1 MTKTTLELLPI
12 MSSCRIEGMNLRIL
26 GDWTINYVWDNR
38 HELLLS
44 KKYDAYQLMDI
55 VIRKFYEFAG
65 VEFPEWLGR
74 WITETSLE
82 ELDVDEEGI
91 IRAILFNRIHEVLRQ
106 NSHLLDTSG
115 MGDICIRTANRTM
128 FGS

>member
-1 MTKTTLELLPI
+1 MIKMTPELLPI
-12 MSSCRIEGMNLRIL
+12 MSYMQNRRHDLRIL

-65 VEFPEWLGR
+65 IEFPEWLGR
-74 WITETSLE
+74 WIAW
-82 ELDVDEEGI
+82 
-91 IRAILFNRIHEVLRQ
+91 RLRLK
-106 NSHLLDTSG
+106 NWMLMKKVSSEPFCLIVSTKYCD
-115 MGDICIRTANRTM
+115 RTLIY
-128 FGS
+128 